1 MSGIHKYVSLLG
13 GDEVDNLKEKVAYL
27 QGLAQG
33 VQLGD
38 SKEARVLSEV
48 INTLQVMAEA
58 IDNLQLNQAEV
69 EEYLVSMDEDL
80 ADLETDVYD
89 DEDDDADAEFL
100 EMTCPNCSEELY
112 FDQLLLDDDEV
123 TELVCP
129 SCGQV
134 IYEDDDWYEEEE
146 GISPPETEEND

>member
-1 MSGIHKYVSLLG
+1 M
-13 GDEVDNLKEKVAYL
+13 DNLKEKVAYL
-27 QGLAQG
+27 KGLAQG

-38 SKEARVLSEV
+38 SKEARVLGEV
-48 INTLQVMAEA
+48 LNTLGMMAEA
-58 IDNLQLNQAEV
+58 IETLQMNQAEV

-89 DEDDDADAEFL
+89 DEDEETDAEFL
-100 EMTCPNCSEELY
+100 EMSCPNCSEELY

-134 IYEDDDWYEEEE
+134 IYEDNDWYEEEE
-146 GISPPETEEND
+146 GILPPKASEEND

>member
-1 MSGIHKYVSLLG
+1 M
-13 GDEVDNLKEKVAYL
+13 DNLKEKVAYL
-27 QGLAQG
+27 QGVVQG

-38 SKEARVLSEV
+38 SKESRVLNEV
-48 INTLQVMAEA
+48 IETLQVMAEA
-58 IDNLQLNQAEV
+58 IDTLQFNQAEV

-80 ADLETDVYD
+80 AELETDVYD
-89 DEDDDADAEFL
+89 DELEGADAEFL
-100 EMTCPNCSEELY
+100 EMNCPNCSEELY

-134 IYEDDDWYEEEE
+134 IYEDSDWYEEEE
-146 GISPPETEEND
+146 NILPPKTNEEND